1 MNKLKDM
8 SIASITATEV
18 NQLRKQTGAGMMD
31 CRKALVES
39 DGDMEKAV
47 DYLRKKGAK
56 VAALRSDREA
66 REGVIIART
75 SADGKTGIIINLSC
89 ETDFVSK
96 NEEFVNFA
104 QAIADVALATH
115 AKSLDELIDA
125 PFEKAT
131 IKDHLLDQVAK
142 IGEKISVSRFERVDA
157 DGVVAYI
164 HAGNR
169 MGVLVGLNKSLN
181 PTLKSGGKDIAMQIA
196 AMNPIAVDQASVP
209 ESVVAREKEI
219 AIDQVK
225 AEGKPA
231 EMAEKIAIGKMNKFF
246 KDNTLLA
253 QAFVKNQA
261 QTVGEFIKSLDPA
274 LKVTTFK
281 RVALG

>member
-1 MNKLKDM
+1 MPT
-8 SIASITATEV
+8 ATITAAEV
-18 NQLRKQTGAGMMD
+18 NQLRRQTGAGMMD

-39 DGDMEKAV
+39 EGDMEKAV

-56 VAALRSDREA
+56 VAALRSDRDA
-66 REGVIIART
+66 REGVIIAKT
-75 SADGKTGIIINLSC
+75 STDGKTGIIINLSC

-96 NEEFVNFA
+96 NEEFVAFA
-104 QAIADVALATH
+104 HSIADIALSSRS
-115 AKSLDELIDA
+115 KSLDDLNAA

-131 IKDHLLDQVAK
+131 VRDRLLDQVAK

-169 MGVLVGLNKSLN
+169 MGVLVGLNKSLT
-181 PTLKSGGKDIAMQIA
+181 PSLLAGGKDIAMQIA

-209 ESVVAREKEI
+209 QSVVDREKEI
-219 AIDQVK
+219 AIEQVK

-231 EMAEKIAIGKMNKFF
+231 EMAEKISIGKLNKFF
-246 KDNTLLA
+246 KDNTLVS
-253 QAFVKNQA
+253 QAFVKNQD
-261 QTVGEFIKSLDPA
+261 QTVGDFIKSLEPT

>member
-253 QAFVKNQA
+253 QAFVKNQD